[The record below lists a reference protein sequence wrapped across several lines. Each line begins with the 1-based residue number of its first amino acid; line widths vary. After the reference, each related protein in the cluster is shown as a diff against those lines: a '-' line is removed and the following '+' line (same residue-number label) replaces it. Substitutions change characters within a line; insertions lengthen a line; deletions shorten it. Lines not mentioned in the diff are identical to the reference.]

1 MNREARTGFID
12 DLRNCKRCGSLEHE
26 NNLRDDLCPN
36 CYYDVDRF
44 KEEREKAKAD
54 NKWLNK
60 WQKLKEWVSFT
71 QPKNINDEFISGVC
85 SAYSNVIDKMQELE
99 QELAELKEKAIVP
112 RFKFDEECVVI
123 MFGSYH
129 FHRFIA
135 QVKDD
140 LCLTQPYND
149 TEEWYYVKPEM
160 VFKTLEEAQAKLKEI
175 QENE

>member
-1 MNREARTGFID
+1 MSKIDYNELVEFVRTHD
-12 DLRNCKRCGSLEHE
+12 E
-26 NNLRDDLCPN
+26 
-36 CYYDVDRF
+36 YYVAEF
-44 KEEREKAKAD
+44 MFAD
-54 NKWLNK
+54 NKR
-60 WQKLKEWVSFT
+60 
-71 QPKNINDEFISGVC
+71 I
-85 SAYSNVIDKMQELE
+85 AELE
-99 QELAELKEKAIVP
+99 QKLAELKEKAIVP

-175 QENE
+175 QGNE

>member
-1 MNREARTGFID
+1 M
-12 DLRNCKRCGSLEHE
+12 S
-26 NNLRDDLCPN
+26 
-36 CYYDVDRF
+36 
-44 KEEREKAKAD
+44 EERFEVFGNIIKD
-54 NKWLNK
+54 NEDIPALLNNY
-60 WQKLKEWVSFT
+60 QATVRLNEL
-71 QPKNINDEFISGVC
+71 NDKV
-85 SAYSNVIDKMQELE
+85 KELE

-160 VFKTLEEAQAKLKEI
+160 MFKTLEKAQAKLKEI
-175 QENE
+175 EGNE

>member
-1 MNREARTGFID
+1 M
-12 DLRNCKRCGSLEHE
+12 S
-26 NNLRDDLCPN
+26 
-36 CYYDVDRF
+36 
-44 KEEREKAKAD
+44 
-54 NKWLNK
+54 
-60 WQKLKEWVSFT
+60 KLKQTLFSLKDADKRTIEET
-71 QPKNINDEFISGVC
+71 LKEKDEEINQL
-85 SAYSNVIDKMQELE
+85 K
-99 QELAELKEKAIVP
+99 QELAELKEKVIVP

-175 QENE
+175 QGNE

>member
-1 MNREARTGFID
+1 MLGNKEKDKIVKGYG
-12 DLRNCKRCGSLEHE
+12 N
-26 NNLRDDLCPN
+26 
-36 CYYDVDRF
+36 YYWEQIKKLSDSYYKDI
-44 KEEREKAKAD
+44 EERVREIEEKNQRIAELEQD
-54 NKWLNK
+54 LD
-60 WQKLKEWVSFT
+60 FT
-71 QPKNINDEFISGVC
+71 TKTANELIEI
-85 SAYSNVIDKMQELE
+85 KHKLE

-160 VFKTLEEAQAKLKEI
+160 VFKTLEEAQEKLKEI
-175 QENE
+175 QGNE

>member
-1 MNREARTGFID
+1 MEGKDLEKFVERYPTYIEALELLEEKG
-12 DLRNCKRCGSLEHE
+12 KRI
-26 NNLRDDLCPN
+26 
-36 CYYDVDRF
+36 
-44 KEEREKAKAD
+44 A
-54 NKWLNK
+54 
-60 WQKLKEWVSFT
+60 
-71 QPKNINDEFISGVC
+71 
-85 SAYSNVIDKMQELE
+85 ELE

-160 VFKTLEEAQAKLKEI
+160 MFKTLEEAQAKLKEI
-175 QENE
+175 QGNE

>member
-1 MNREARTGFID
+1 MSKEIYIV
-12 DLRNCKRCGSLEHE
+12 
-26 NNLRDDLCPN
+26 N
-36 CYYDVDRF
+36 CYTCQHNGQETCKGCNTLLNGDV
-44 KEEREKAKAD
+44 EPYENWELRED
-54 NKWLNK
+54 LS
-60 WQKLKEWVSFT
+60 QKDQRIAELEQDLKFT
-71 QPKNINDEFISGVC
+71 TKTANELIEI
-85 SAYSNVIDKMQELE
+85 KHKLE

-140 LCLTQPYND
+140 LCLTQPYDD

-175 QENE
+175 QGNE

>member
-1 MNREARTGFID
+1 ME
-12 DLRNCKRCGSLEHE
+12 DLQEFLGMKKYYLNMIKEKDQRIAELEK
-26 NNLRDDLCPN
+26 DL
-36 CYYDVDRF
+36 
-44 KEEREKAKAD
+44 E
-54 NKWLNK
+54 
-60 WQKLKEWVSFT
+60 FT
-71 QPKNINDEFISGVC
+71 TKTANELIEI
-85 SAYSNVIDKMQELE
+85 KHKLE

-160 VFKTLEEAQAKLKEI
+160 VFKTLEEAQEKLKEI
-175 QENE
+175 QGNE

>member
-1 MNREARTGFID
+1 MEEHYIKDVGKITYVYGVNLEEHKMVIEKQQ
-12 DLRNCKRCGSLEHE
+12 KRIAELKQELNKANEKLKNITEEVE
-26 NNLRDDLCPN
+26 NNFVHGQD
-36 CYYDVDRF
+36 Y
-44 KEEREKAKAD
+44 E
-54 NKWLNK
+54 
-60 WQKLKEWVSFT
+60 KLK
-71 QPKNINDEFISGVC
+71 
-85 SAYSNVIDKMQELE
+85 
-99 QELAELKEKAIVP
+99 QELAELKEKAILP
-112 RFKFDEECVVI
+112 KFKYNEECVVI

-175 QENE
+175 QGNE

>member
-1 MNREARTGFID
+1 MME
-12 DLRNCKRCGSLEHE
+12 L
-26 NNLRDDLCPN
+26 
-36 CYYDVDRF
+36 DRF
-44 KEEREKAKAD
+44 LKTKEHYENLLYKKDQQIAK
-54 NKWLNK
+54 
-60 WQKLKEWVSFT
+60 
-71 QPKNINDEFISGVC
+71 
-85 SAYSNVIDKMQELE
+85 LE

-160 VFKTLEEAQAKLKEI
+160 VFKTLEEAQEKLKEMKG
-175 QENE
+175 NE

>member
-1 MNREARTGFID
+1 MSNEEHYIKDVGKITYVYGVNLEEHKTVIEKQQKRNAELEK
-12 DLRNCKRCGSLEHE
+12 DLE
-26 NNLRDDLCPN
+26 
-36 CYYDVDRF
+36 
-44 KEEREKAKAD
+44 
-54 NKWLNK
+54 
-60 WQKLKEWVSFT
+60 FT
-71 QPKNINDEFISGVC
+71 TKTANELIEI
-85 SAYSNVIDKMQELE
+85 KHKLE

-112 RFKFDEECVVI
+112 KFKFDEECVVI

-160 VFKTLEEAQAKLKEI
+160 VCKTLEEAQDKLKEM
-175 QENE
+175 NGNR

>member
-1 MNREARTGFID
+1 MCNKCYILHLKSQCE
-12 DLRNCKRCGSLEHE
+12 
-26 NNLRDDLCPN
+26 NLRSYILNSFSEND
-36 CYYDVDRF
+36 
-44 KEEREKAKAD
+44 REKF
-54 NKWLNK
+54 
-60 WQKLKEWVSFT
+60 LKECCKGKLFDNVLKTFKPAIS
-71 QPKNINDEFISGVC
+71 NI
-85 SAYSNVIDKMQELE
+85 ELE
-99 QELAELKEKAIVP
+99 QELTELKEKAIVP

-160 VFKTLEEAQAKLKEI
+160 VFKTLEEAQEKLKEMNG
-175 QENE
+175 NE